1 QRRNCQAAATAGCGA
16 VAGEQGGET
25 EVRGAEPRTRQD
37 LPARHGESDGGR
49 AATSGRDVE
58 EAERQV
64 SHPPLRPWETFPAP
78 PPFPWEST
86 IIPRFTAPPVGMGN
100 REWGIGEEDLPTPH
114 PTAFFSPP
122 PHPASSFPI
131 PTIPHSRLPIPTGV
145 AGGDKKSPPVEF
157 RGAIPLRDS
166 RGGDAA
172 CAQSIG
178 LLPR

>member
-78 PPFPWEST
+78 PPCPWESAIGNGESGRKT
-86 IIPRFTAPPVGMGN
+86 SPHRTPPRFFH
-100 REWGIGEEDLPTPH
+100 RRLTPLH
-114 PTAFFSPP
+114 HFPFPR
-122 PHPASSFPI
+122 FPI
-131 PTIPHSRLPIPTGV
+131 P
-145 AGGDKKSPPVEF
+145 D
-157 RGAIPLRDS
+157 
-166 RGGDAA
+166 
-172 CAQSIG
+172 
-178 LLPR
+178 